1 MPEMPEV
8 EIIRQALA
16 GQVVGNTI
24 QSMEVR
30 LPRLIKWPLP
40 ETFQQMVT
48 GRTITAVERR
58 GKYLLFRLNE
68 DLVLVVH
75 LRMTGRLIYASSGMK
90 HDKYTRIIFNFTDNT
105 ALLYADTRTL
115 GTLYLL
121 KADELWRLGGLATLG
136 PEPLSA
142 EFTPEYLRSIL
153 TKYRGTVKGL
163 LLNQKLIGGLGNIY
177 VDESLHLA
185 RIHPS
190 RSGNT
195 LSDAEIERLYVQ
207 INHVIFEG
215 IQHGGTTVRDYRNS
229 NGQSGSHQ
237 HHLHVYGRK
246 NQPCFRCGCFI
257 SKTEVAG
264 RGTHYCPSCQPQQCE
279 PKIDNKGRR

>member
-16 GQVVGNTI
+16 ELVVGKTI
-24 QSMEVR
+24 QSVDVR

-40 ETFQQMVT
+40 EVFQQMVM
-48 GRTITAVERR
+48 GQTITAVERR
-58 GKYLLFRLNE
+58 GKYLLFRLNG
-68 DLVLVVH
+68 DLLLVVH
-75 LRMTGRLIYASSGMK
+75 LRMTGRLIYATPGMK
-90 HDKYTRIIFNFTDNT
+90 QDTYTRIVFSFTDDT

-121 KADELWRLGGLATLG
+121 KADEVWRIGGLASLG

-142 EFTPEYLRSIL
+142 EFTSRYLRSVL
-153 TKYRGTVKGL
+153 SKYRGTVKGL

-185 RIHPS
+185 GIHPS
-190 RSGNT
+190 RPGNS
-195 LSDAEIERLYVQ
+195 LSEEDIERLYNQ

-215 IQHGGTTVRDYRNS
+215 IQHGGTTFRDYRNS
-229 NGQSGSHQ
+229 SGQSGSHQ